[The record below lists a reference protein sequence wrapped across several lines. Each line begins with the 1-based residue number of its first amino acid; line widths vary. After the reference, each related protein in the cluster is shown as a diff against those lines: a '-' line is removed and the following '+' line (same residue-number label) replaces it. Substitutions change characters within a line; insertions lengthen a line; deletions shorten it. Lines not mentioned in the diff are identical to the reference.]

1 MTDAKEIENEDLQKT
16 NGGAGGFGM
25 SQAKLNFAREI
36 MDKTQTMA
44 RGIIKNS
51 EILKLSSLI
60 LQGNLHSAIGYAID
74 MIKNYGVSSPEAKCY
89 KALIE
94 YYKSVL
100 SEYNRL

>member
-1 MTDAKEIENEDLQKT
+1 MADEKEIGNEDLQKT

-25 SQAKLNFAREI
+25 SQVKLSFAREI
-36 MDKTQTMA
+36 VHKTQDMT

-51 EILKLSSLI
+51 EILKLSSFI
-60 LQGNLHSAIGYAID
+60 LQGNLYSAIRYATD
-74 MIKNYGVSSPEAKCY
+74 MIRNYGVSSPEAKCY

-100 SEYNRL
+100 SEYYKL